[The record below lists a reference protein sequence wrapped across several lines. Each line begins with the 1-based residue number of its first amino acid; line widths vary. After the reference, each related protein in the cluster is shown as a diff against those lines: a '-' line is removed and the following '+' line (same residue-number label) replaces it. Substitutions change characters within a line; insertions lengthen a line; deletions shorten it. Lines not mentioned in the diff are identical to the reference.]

1 MLNICSKWKLKQD
14 TLKGGEF
21 DVIFEAA
28 KSPMLSE
35 NVESFWFGVSFLGV
49 EGKLL
54 KHPYFVK
61 HISCLPVNPSNL
73 EIKEQRFYS
82 SRE

>member
-1 MLNICSKWKLKQD
+1 
-14 TLKGGEF
+14 
-21 DVIFEAA
+21 VIFEEA
-28 KSPMLSE
+28 KSPMLSLKILK
-35 NVESFWFGVSFLGV
+35 VFVVLFLGV

-54 KHPYFVK
+54 KLPYFAK
-61 HISCLPVNPSNL
+61 HISCLPLNPSNL